1 MKKVKTALAALAV
14 LFAWNGV
21 GHAQGV
27 VDFGSRE
34 YAASCA
40 SCHGP
45 VGKGDGSLVRYLVS
59 KPTDLT
65 TLTRRNGGVFPSQ
78 RVWETIDGRG
88 SVDIG
93 PHGSREMPVWGLIYR
108 SEDTQPHD
116 LHARN
121 RIASLLDYLARI
133 QQKQ

>member
-1 MKKVKTALAALAV
+1 MKKAEVALAALSVA
-14 LFAWNGV
+14 LLAWSGA
-21 GHAQGV
+21 GCAQGV

-34 YAASCA
+34 YGASCA

-45 VGKGDGSLVRYLVS
+45 AGKGDGVLVRHLVS

-88 SVDIG
+88 SVEICA
-93 PHGSREMPVWGLIYR
+93 HGSREMPIWGLIYR
-108 SEDTQPHD
+108 SEDTQPQD

-133 QQKQ
+133 QQK